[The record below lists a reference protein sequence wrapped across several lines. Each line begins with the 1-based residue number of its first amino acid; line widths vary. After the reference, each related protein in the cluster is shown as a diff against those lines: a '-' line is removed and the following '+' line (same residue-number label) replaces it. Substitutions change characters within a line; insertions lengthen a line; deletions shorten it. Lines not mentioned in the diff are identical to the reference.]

1 MESLNCLMVFR
12 HHSKYKSG
20 DGDGGPIWRG
30 GLVIGGLQRES
41 YRGFVLR
48 FNGLNGLKYGKL

>member
-1 MESLNCLMVFR
+1 MVFR

-20 DGDGGPIWRG
+20 DGDGGPICG

-41 YRGFVLR
+41 YRGLVLR
-48 FNGLNGLKYGKL
+48 FNGLNGLKYGML